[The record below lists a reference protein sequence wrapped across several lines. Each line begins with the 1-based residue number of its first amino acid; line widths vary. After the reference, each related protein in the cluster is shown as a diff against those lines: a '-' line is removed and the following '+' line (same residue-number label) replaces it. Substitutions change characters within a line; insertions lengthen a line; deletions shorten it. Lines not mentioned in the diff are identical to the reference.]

1 MATMRE
7 ERANFRFLLVAAALL
22 LVAAIVTVTSFAS
35 LVNAGDSSNAAS
47 ANPATF
53 PVRSTTFQKDNQ
65 ITIRQS
71 SFRDCASIFS
81 HSIPLR

>member
-35 LVNAGDSSNAAS
+35 LVNAGDSSNVNS
-47 ANPATF
+47 ANP
-53 PVRSTTFQKDNQ
+53 VSVSSQ
-65 ITIRQS
+65 INDLPESEPDSDS
-71 SFRDCASIFS
+71 SK
-81 HSIPLR
+81 

>member
-35 LVNAGDSSNAAS
+35 LVNAGDSSKVNS
-47 ANPATF
+47 ANP
-53 PVRSTTFQKDNQ
+53 VYVSGQ
-65 ITIRQS
+65 INDLPGSELDSDS
-71 SFRDCASIFS
+71 SK
-81 HSIPLR
+81 

>member
-35 LVNAGDSSNAAS
+35 LVNAGDSSRANS
-47 ANPATF
+47 ANP
-53 PVRSTTFQKDNQ
+53 VYVSGQ
-65 ITIRQS
+65 INDLPGSELDSDS
-71 SFRDCASIFS
+71 SK
-81 HSIPLR
+81 

>member
-7 ERANFRFLLVAAALL
+7 KRANFRFLLVAAALL

-47 ANPATF
+47 ANPANVSSQINDL
-53 PVRSTTFQKDNQ
+53 PESQSDND
-65 ITIRQS
+65 S
-71 SFRDCASIFS
+71 SK
-81 HSIPLR
+81 

>member
-35 LVNAGDSSNAAS
+35 LVNAGDSSNVNS
-47 ANPATF
+47 ANP
-53 PVRSTTFQKDNQ
+53 VSVSGQ
-65 ITIRQS
+65 INDLPESEPDSDS
-71 SFRDCASIFS
+71 SK
-81 HSIPLR
+81 

>member
-35 LVNAGDSSNAAS
+35 LVNAAS
-47 ANPATF
+47 ANPANVSGQINDL
-53 PVRSTTFQKDNQ
+53 PESQSDND
-65 ITIRQS
+65 S
-71 SFRDCASIFS
+71 SK
-81 HSIPLR
+81 

>member
-35 LVNAGDSSNAAS
+35 
-47 ANPATF
+47 ANPANVSSQINDL
-53 PVRSTTFQKDNQ
+53 PESQSDND
-65 ITIRQS
+65 S
-71 SFRDCASIFS
+71 SK
-81 HSIPLR
+81 

>member
-35 LVNAGDSSNAAS
+35 LVNAGDSSKANSAS
-47 ANPATF
+47 
-53 PVRSTTFQKDNQ
+53 PVYVSGQ
-65 ITIRQS
+65 INDLPGSELDSDS
-71 SFRDCASIFS
+71 SK
-81 HSIPLR
+81 

>member
-47 ANPATF
+47 ANPANVSGQIGSVIAGGVVLSIA
-53 PVRSTTFQKDNQ
+53 PVIAN
-65 ITIRQS
+65 
-71 SFRDCASIFS
+71 
-81 HSIPLR
+81 LL

>member
-35 LVNAGDSSNAAS
+35 LVNAGDSSNVNS
-47 ANPATF
+47 VNP
-53 PVRSTTFQKDNQ
+53 VNVSSQ
-65 ITIRQS
+65 INDLPESEPDSDS
-71 SFRDCASIFS
+71 SK
-81 HSIPLR
+81 

>member
-35 LVNAGDSSNAAS
+35 LVNAGDSSK
-47 ANPATF
+47 ANSTN
-53 PVRSTTFQKDNQ
+53 PVYVSGQ
-65 ITIRQS
+65 INDLPESELDSDS
-71 SFRDCASIFS
+71 SK
-81 HSIPLR
+81 

>member
-35 LVNAGDSSNAAS
+35 LVNAGDSSKAIS
-47 ANPATF
+47 TNP
-53 PVRSTTFQKDNQ
+53 VYVSGQ
-65 ITIRQS
+65 INDLPGSELDSDS
-71 SFRDCASIFS
+71 SK
-81 HSIPLR
+81 